1 MNILHRLRQ
10 HHGIEHATMS
20 LLSRRTPG
28 IQLAARSDFEGF
40 SVFGEVDTAALRA
53 AAEEALA
60 RLQAGQADLAVHPN
74 CGTNLVTA
82 GTLAG
87 VAAFVAGS
95 GRQRSAWDR
104 LPSAILA
111 ATLAMI
117 AAVPLGRW
125 MQEHV
130 TTSPDV
136 ADLRLIE
143 VARLNGGPVMRH
155 RVVIREA

>member
-117 AAVPLGRW
+117 AAVPLGRL

>member
-1 MNILHRLRQ
+1 
-10 HHGIEHATMS
+10 
-20 LLSRRTPG
+20 
-28 IQLAARSDFEGF
+28 
-40 SVFGEVDTAALRA
+40 
-53 AAEEALA
+53 
-60 RLQAGQADLAVHPN
+60 
-74 CGTNLVTA
+74 VTA